1 MRRQMCTSHYIWLTG
16 PLLGSKWPEWNI
28 KYGVYGTP
36 TVYPPRNSLIN
47 LNQNSNRV
55 KYEIWSEQKKIAP
68 MGRGRPGPEG
78 FGGGKRL
85 LSPLFLFS
93 LFYYWLPFLLF
104 ISFFSDWGGSWNF
117 LVLTETNIYP
127 SGFVLS
133 GFKEFKNKNSYFPSG
148 FIISRF
154 YELMYNSRTIG
165 AITN

>member
-1 MRRQMCTSHYIWLTG
+1 MSTG
-16 PLLGSKWPEWNI
+16 HQR
-28 KYGVYGTP
+28 
-36 TVYPPRNSLIN
+36 YPPLGI
-47 LNQNSNRV
+47 LWQILTKRV
-55 KYEIWSEQKKIAP
+55 IELSTRCGVNKKKIAP

-78 FGGGKRL
+78 FGGGKGL
-85 LSPLFLFS
+85 HSPLFLFS
-93 LFYYWLPFLLF
+93 LFYYWHPFLIL